1 MRILFRFFK
10 RAHHLL
16 KKKLPIY
23 KNLFTF
29 SVDFLKFTKNHG
41 LKGSKIFLSRKI
53 IDGNFI
59 RVKYQDK
66 KINFSTE
73 YPETIQSAKI
83 YFISEPEVSKWIS
96 EFKPNSIFFDI
107 GGNLGGM
114 SLLAASYG
122 HNSFCFEPAAVN
134 LNSIQKNISL
144 NPPISDKITV
154 IPLAIDKI
162 SRKSFFF
169 MQSLHAGTA
178 RNSFGQ
184 EKWWGDGYKTIF
196 KQPTLSMS
204 LDDCIKVFSLP
215 IPRYL
220 KIDVDGNDS
229 LVLEG
234 SKKLLGNKE
243 LEEIIIELPLKSD
256 TTSNVINNLENK
268 YGFKVKRKTNNEILK
283 IKESDKVLKK
293 YITNYYFRRF

>member
-1 MRILFRFFK
+1 MILK
-10 RAHHLL
+10 KIHHFL
-16 KKKLPIY
+16 KKKFPIY
-23 KNLFTF
+23 KIFFTS
-29 SVDFLKFTKNHG
+29 SVDFFRFTKNHG
-41 LKGSKIFLSRKI
+41 LTGSKIFLSRKI
-53 IDGNFI
+53 IDGNFLN
-59 RVKYQDK
+59 VKYQDK
-66 KINFSTE
+66 EINFCTE
-73 YPETIQSAKI
+73 YPETIRTAQI

-96 EFKPNSIFFDI
+96 KFKPNSIFFDI
-107 GGNLGGM
+107 GANLGGM

-144 NPPISDKITV
+144 NPSISDKITV
-154 IPLAIDKI
+154 IPLAIDKV

-204 LDDCIKVFSLP
+204 LDDCIEVFYLP

-220 KIDVDGNDS
+220 KIDVDGNF
-229 LVLEG
+229 LH
-234 SKKLLGNKE
+234 
-243 LEEIIIELPLKSD
+243 
-256 TTSNVINNLENK
+256 
-268 YGFKVKRKTNNEILK
+268 K
-283 IKESDKVLKK
+283 I
-293 YITNYYFRRF
+293 R